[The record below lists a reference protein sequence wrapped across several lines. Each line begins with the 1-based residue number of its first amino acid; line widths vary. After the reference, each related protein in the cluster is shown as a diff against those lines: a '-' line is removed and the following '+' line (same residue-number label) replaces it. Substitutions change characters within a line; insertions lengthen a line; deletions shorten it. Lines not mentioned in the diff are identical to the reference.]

1 MLFKQLLYFSTVA
14 ETLNIS
20 VAARKLFISQPP
32 ISRQIMLLE
41 KRLGVQ
47 LFVRKNKGLELTA
60 PGLTLYQQ
68 TKGLFTNLD
77 DIIASVKS
85 EAKSYR
91 GTIKI
96 GAIPSCMPFVIR
108 NIKAYRVLY
117 PEVNLELR
125 TDTPSVLL
133 EELERGN
140 LSIIFLRSFI
150 PKKTDFTEI
159 EVTRDPLQLI
169 MHASL
174 DPNPQQ
180 RDVNY
185 ADLSKVPFCTLMPND
200 SWKYSEMLL
209 DECRRRKIKPKIL
222 FECND
227 TTSMMQLVQ
236 NAMAVA
242 FLPRPLID
250 TIQAHGNVIT
260 KPIKGLNLT
269 TPLNLIYNKS
279 TYQTACVRLFLNL
292 IKNSLNKP
300 TLTDQNF
307 E

>member
-1 MLFKQLLYFSTVA
+1 MLFKQLLYFTTVA
-14 ETLNIS
+14 ETLNVS

-32 ISRQIMLLE
+32 ISRQIILLE

-47 LFVRKNKGLELTA
+47 LFIRKNKGLELTA
-60 PGLTLYQQ
+60 PGLILYRQ

-85 EAKSYR
+85 EAESYR

-96 GAIPSCMPFVIR
+96 GAIPSCMPFLIR
-108 NIKAYRVLY
+108 NIKTYKLQY

-140 LSIIFLRSFI
+140 LSVIFLRSFI
-150 PKKTDFTEI
+150 PKKTNFTEI
-159 EVTRDPLQLI
+159 EVARDPLQLLL
-169 MHASL
+169 HVSL

-180 RDVNY
+180 RYVNY
-185 ADLSKVPFCTLMPND
+185 SDLAKVPFCTLMPND
-200 SWKYSEMLL
+200 SWKYSELLL
-209 DECRRRKIKPKIL
+209 DECRQRKIKPKVL

-250 TIQAHGNVIT
+250 TIQDNGKVIA

-269 TPLNLIYNKS
+269 TPLNLLYNTN
-279 TYQTACVRLFLNL
+279 TYQTACVRFFLNL
-292 IKNSLNKP
+292 IKNNLNKP
-300 TLTDQNF
+300 TLSDQHF